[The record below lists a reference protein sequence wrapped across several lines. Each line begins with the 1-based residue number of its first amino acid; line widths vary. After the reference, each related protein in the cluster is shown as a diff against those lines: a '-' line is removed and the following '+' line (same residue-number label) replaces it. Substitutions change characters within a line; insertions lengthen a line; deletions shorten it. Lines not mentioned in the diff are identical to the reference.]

1 MSTNFKDK
9 TNKDLTKLLEEKKNA
24 LSDFRFGISGSK
36 TKNMMNGRN
45 VRKEIAK
52 ILTEISSRKDTSKKN
67 N

>member
-1 MSTNFKDK
+1 MSINFKDK
-9 TNKDLTKLLEEKKNA
+9 TNRDLTKLLGEKKDA

-45 VRKEIAK
+45 IRKEIAK
-52 ILTEISSRKDTSKKN
+52 ILTEISSRKGMLKKN